1 MILENSYGYPEENI
15 MKNYKILFTK
25 PETAEL
31 VEEELV
37 PEVSGDHALVR
48 TLYTAVSAG
57 TERDNL
63 RDEPNLYCV
72 QGMEAPPFPRH
83 FGYSGVAVVLK
94 AGPDCTRVREGQR
107 VVVYFGSHSR
117 YNILPE
123 SKLFPLAYDDIPSD
137 VAALS
142 VIAGFPAEGVRKT
155 RLEFGE
161 SALVMGLGILGLI
174 SVQLC
179 KAAGAVPVIAAD
191 PHEERRKLAIQL
203 GADYVLNPRQEG
215 FTEQVRKLT
224 GGKGVNVAV
233 DSAGKAMATTQALEC
248 LAQFGRVTLLGC
260 TRHPGEY
267 DLYHLV
273 HGKGASVIGA
283 NNLARPQLESRPGNW
298 TGFDDNAAIQK
309 LLHYKRIDMK
319 PLISEVHAPAEAPA
333 VYDRLVHERTFP
345 IGVLF
350 DWERIPAEEEK

>member
-1 MILENSYGYPEENI
+1 

-31 VEEELV
+31 IEDEITT
-37 PEVSGDHALVR
+37 EVSGSNALVR
-48 TLYTAVSAG
+48 TEYTAVSAG

-72 QGMEAPPFPRH
+72 QGIEAPPFPRH
-83 FGYSGVAVVLK
+83 FGYSGVAIVLK
-94 AGPDCTRVREGQR
+94 AGPDCTRVKEGQR
-107 VVVYFGSHSR
+107 VVVYFGNHSK
-117 YNILPE
+117 YNVFPE
-123 SKLFPLAYDDIPSD
+123 SKLFPIVYDDIPSD

-174 SVQLC
+174 SVQMC
-179 KAAGAVPVIAAD
+179 KIAGAAPVIAAD
-191 PHEERRKLAIQL
+191 PHEERRNLALQI
-203 GADYVLNPRQEG
+203 GADYVLNPKEDG
-215 FTEQVRKLT
+215 FVERVMELT
-224 GGKGVNVAV
+224 DGKGVNIAV
-233 DSAGKAMATTQALEC
+233 DSAGKAMATTQALES

-260 TRHPGEY
+260 TRHPAEY

-283 NNLARPQLESRPGNW
+283 NNLARPQNESRPGNW
-298 TGFDDNAAIQK
+298 TGFDDNFAIQK
-309 LLHYKRIDMK
+309 LLHFKMIDMK
-319 PLISEVHAPAEAPA
+319 PLISEIHSPAEAPA
-333 VYDRLVHERTFP
+333 VYDRLVHDKTFP

-350 DWERIPAEEEK
+350 DWNQI